1 MHPRISLADV
11 RKGYRERDQSST
23 CLRAGTDAMS
33 RRKQPNPKP
42 LKVEEDLLSD
52 DDDDDDDELVIFEDS
67 SDGEG
72 DTQLKDDLD
81 GDYVGFDT
89 AQGSEEER
97 EDKEEVLEGSS
108 TYKRLRP
115 KRKCTRNIP
124 TDDGDDDTD
133 WKKSRTEET
142 ETHQLFACPTCSKG
156 FKAQNEI
163 QIHMRKHTGEKPFSC
178 PFCHKAYPRRKTMY
192 RHIREQHPE
201 QWQRGRFPGRRY
213 RAAINR
219 AMKDSMRQWKLLRS
233 TSSPGA
239 AAGTEGSA
247 VTGAEDQSKVSQL
260 SKQETTSPPTTL
272 GKKSPFGTLCGKY
285 KKIAPAPLKPA
296 LAVVRQMP
304 VSTPSGVQ
312 QQFFLVNSQS
322 GVAVPINLTNT
333 ATDPAATNASTSLP
347 SVAMPTN
354 PQTFVQTTLSPVAM
368 PTNPQTIVQA
378 SSTPVPVAMA
388 THPHAVIQASSLPV
402 PVAMPTNPQIVVQ
415 NSLSSVAMPTNPQT
429 VVQTSS
435 PCVAMPTNPQ
445 TVVQTNFS
453 PVPVAMPTNPQTVVQ
468 TSLPPVAMAANPQM
482 VLQTSSSPVVMPTDG
497 SASFTQPMSLPS
509 SLPLLNQPSQVSTAT
524 AAMATIITPPSPVFQ
539 QVVMPTFVPVQYQTP
554 QVPMVAVSKATHLSQ
569 TAPVGQQAIMPK
581 LFQAQNQGPILPL
594 PAQRFSNVAMT
605 ASPPSQ
611 IAMVTTTPANPAVPP
626 AIMPTLLPVQ
636 NQPAQVAVTTAS
648 QASLPNPTLSQV
660 AMTKASSTKPVR
672 ILPVMT
678 PTART
683 PTPIAPVIQE
693 VAMPTCSPLQT
704 QQPQVGMTTIPS
716 TPPVVM
722 TTLQSLLPVENQAQ
736 GVPMKLSGVAKSNSS
751 PRNVSQ
757 MPVQHFVMKKTPE
770 HSSPQLTPFTNVS
783 SKSSVPP
790 VGMATQ
796 SSSAVTKSFGACLNQ
811 LFQTSSNVPT
821 QSAPMPQIQNVLSLR
836 APTSPEPPVL
846 KQESSATEH
855 SAPQFPEATSSPASV
870 TNAMPVLQIQDV
882 VTLTSSS
889 SQITVVTPSDTKPV
903 CSTMSV
909 QPLQTNAQSTVLAH
923 IKAEQNTGEG
933 QSHSQ
938 AIPVQHSVGTVAKQ
952 QVSQTA
958 VTSRTEERN
967 VCQTGQISQTPSSPH
982 QPLVRS
988 GATEND
994 ACLPNLDVDSD
1005 EYLIAGD
1012 KARCVLQNAHGQMSS
1027 KQHPN
1032 DEKSDTSKQKTPA
1045 GPMSSLPESN
1055 VVPVCAQQV
1064 SKFRPILP
1072 RTLENCL
1079 FYDSL
1084 KDDRGQYKP
1093 LTADIL
1099 ERNNTCSL
1107 CGSMLRSLRYLIMH
1121 LFKFHQH
1128 YKCRLCAPRLSEFFA
1143 SEQLLKSHLLQ
1154 THWPV
1159 HSVPNEDAARRLHYH
1174 FKRSCQA
1181 VEAVRAIGN
1190 PLEVSEITSSDIC
1203 FKNGK
1208 ALKYRVNYNIL
1219 TPGRFMNDGD
1229 ITVKRTSTNT
1239 LSITC
1244 IFFHTSS
1251 VLKGGNAQKADLASN
1266 SKGTT
1271 PSSADGTSV
1280 KRRTAPPPNVAD
1292 LLKRFKA
1299 VSSTQK
1305 EGGPGMQTDV
1315 LSTSSRAS
1323 GPSPHT
1329 AAASLSSPQS
1339 SSSSPHPT
1347 MSAGSNQSGTEHPK
1361 NPTDAL
1367 ECHRCDICGQVFAE
1381 LQELQQHM
1389 NVHIELKP
1397 FKCNLCSRLFPH
1409 AATLEAHV
1417 KAHYKGEI
1425 EDEPTTI
1432 PANVK
1437 ISFCKEA
1444 RKSESTSEKR
1454 NSDSVEKEAVD
1465 SATADSE
1472 EDDPSDD
1479 GACNVCRLC
1488 GKTYTNSASLIRHLR
1503 THQEGFKLSCPICG
1517 KGFNLSY
1524 HLKEHMNV
1532 HTKNKPYKCH
1542 ICGKSFTHSGTLS
1555 AHLKCHKSR
1564 EGIVAEYSS
1573 FSCRYCSVQFTH
1585 IKKYLDHLKVRHGVF
1600 DFDFEEAEK
1609 DIILCNASREANASQ
1624 SCLVEAVDTA
1634 KESDKSEDVPA
1645 TEAIVTTVAAS
1656 VTQDSIQA
1664 SSSSHTP
1671 ASEQP
1676 ESKTSGQAIRYPTG
1690 KTVAELIGLRKTKPA
1705 EAESFTNTSQSS
1717 GEQSPIVI
1725 TQAISLRPFVDKI
1738 MAASTSSPDKAH
1750 GETPSVTKFK
1760 PILPKAYIRVQPFTS
1775 FQVAPGTTSTME
1787 AAASNEG
1794 LDSANNKNMNEFR
1807 WKMKDSDP
1815 VQPVLVPDAEMAMY
1829 TSKQY
1834 QMTRVDPCLW
1844 YKCRKCGVGYTSIL
1858 HLKHHICGA
1867 CSKYMMK
1874 CEDCDLTFCSFKRL
1888 ENHLTKE
1895 HLEEYNEDQQLSEE
1909 SEEEGDDVRMD
1920 SAEEQKEQ
1928 ERQERR
1934 SSTQEKANHEYG
1946 QVVVKV
1952 EQIEDGS
1959 MEPTNYSATIK
1970 QEELEGQ
1977 KWWFEGDNDLE
1988 GNKMVDSEVKEE
2000 DASFE
2005 EVSAD
2010 DLDMEN
2016 FLRFSERKEKTINRL
2031 ELQLDDVTAEMKT
2044 EVQGHKAQVSD
2055 QVKIIGQHGS
2065 QSESSRQAVPH
2076 PDQSEHRHTFQERRQ
2091 LDQSCTKEETPSVQE
2106 SKFVDQTENVVLDI
2120 QLIQN
2125 SQSGRT
2131 LEGVSQPEDI
2141 RHQKHVD
2148 ESGSERKGP
2157 QGLLYRCMLCG
2168 PKQEQLLASPD
2179 LALHL
2184 TGYHHVENPDVFLQ
2198 GPLSCFSPCKS

>member
-67 SDGEG
+67 SDGDG

-97 EDKEEVLEGSS
+97 VDKEAVLEGSS

-124 TDDGDDDTD
+124 TDDGDDDTA

-192 RHIREQHPE
+192 RHIREQHTE

-239 AAGTEGSA
+239 AAGTEGSV
-247 VTGAEDQSKVSQL
+247 VTGAEDQSKVLQL
-260 SKQETTSPPTTL
+260 AGKQETTSPPTTPS
-272 GKKSPFGTLCGKY
+272 KKSPFGTLCGKY

-304 VSTPSGVQ
+304 VSTPSGVH

-333 ATDPAATNASTSLP
+333 ATDPAATNASTSSP
-347 SVAMPTN
+347 TVAMPTN

-378 SSTPVPVAMA
+378 SSSPVPVAMA
-388 THPHAVIQASSLPV
+388 THPHTVIQASSLPV

-445 TVVQTNFS
+445 AVVQTNFS
-453 PVPVAMPTNPQTVVQ
+453 PVPVAMPTNPQTVLQ

-497 SASFTQPMSLPS
+497 LASFTQPMSLPS

-524 AAMATIITPPSPVFQ
+524 VAMATIITPPSPVFQ

-611 IAMVTTTPANPAVPP
+611 IAMATTTPANPAVPSVV
-626 AIMPTLLPVQ
+626 MPTLLPVQ

-704 QQPQVGMTTIPS
+704 QQP
-716 TPPVVM
+716 
-722 TTLQSLLPVENQAQ
+722 
-736 GVPMKLSGVAKSNSS
+736 
-751 PRNVSQ
+751 
-757 MPVQHFVMKKTPE
+757 
-770 HSSPQLTPFTNVS
+770 
-783 SKSSVPP
+783 
-790 VGMATQ
+790 
-796 SSSAVTKSFGACLNQ
+796 
-811 LFQTSSNVPT
+811 
-821 QSAPMPQIQNVLSLR
+821 
-836 APTSPEPPVL
+836 
-846 KQESSATEH
+846 
-855 SAPQFPEATSSPASV
+855 
-870 TNAMPVLQIQDV
+870 
-882 VTLTSSS
+882 
-889 SQITVVTPSDTKPV
+889 
-903 CSTMSV
+903 
-909 QPLQTNAQSTVLAH
+909 
-923 IKAEQNTGEG
+923 
-933 QSHSQ
+933 
-938 AIPVQHSVGTVAKQ
+938 
-952 QVSQTA
+952 
-958 VTSRTEERN
+958 
-967 VCQTGQISQTPSSPH
+967 
-982 QPLVRS
+982 
-988 GATEND
+988 
-994 ACLPNLDVDSD
+994 
-1005 EYLIAGD
+1005 
-1012 KARCVLQNAHGQMSS
+1012 
-1027 KQHPN
+1027 
-1032 DEKSDTSKQKTPA
+1032 
-1045 GPMSSLPESN
+1045 
-1055 VVPVCAQQV
+1055 QQV

-1315 LSTSSRAS
+1315 LSTSPRAS

-1347 MSAGSNQSGTEHPK
+1347 MSAGSNQSGKEHPK

-1634 KESDKSEDVPA
+1634 KESETDKSEDVPA
-1645 TEAIVTTVAAS
+1645 TEAGVTTVAAS
-1656 VTQDSIQA
+1656 ATQDNIQA

-1705 EAESFTNTSQSS
+1705 ETESFTNTSQSS
-1717 GEQSPIVI
+1717 GEPSPIVI

-1738 MAASTSSPDKAH
+1738 MAASTSTPDKAH

-1834 QMTRVDPCLW
+1834 QMTRVDPCPW

-1909 SEEEGDDVRMD
+1909 SDGEGDDVRMD
-1920 SAEEQKEQ
+1920 SAEEQREQ

-1988 GNKMVDSEVKEE
+1988 GNKMMDGEVKEE
-2000 DASFE
+2000 DAK
-2005 EVSAD
+2005 
-2010 DLDMEN
+2010 
-2016 FLRFSERKEKTINRL
+2016 R
-2031 ELQLDDVTAEMKT
+2031 
-2044 EVQGHKAQVSD
+2044 
-2055 QVKIIGQHGS
+2055 
-2065 QSESSRQAVPH
+2065 
-2076 PDQSEHRHTFQERRQ
+2076 
-2091 LDQSCTKEETPSVQE
+2091 
-2106 SKFVDQTENVVLDI
+2106 
-2120 QLIQN
+2120 
-2125 SQSGRT
+2125 
-2131 LEGVSQPEDI
+2131 
-2141 RHQKHVD
+2141 
-2148 ESGSERKGP
+2148 
-2157 QGLLYRCMLCG
+2157 
-2168 PKQEQLLASPD
+2168 
-2179 LALHL
+2179 
-2184 TGYHHVENPDVFLQ
+2184 
-2198 GPLSCFSPCKS
+2198 